1 MHIFLFPQIYGQTIG
16 LNLYTPQHGVA
27 HSDEMF
33 MMFKAHG
40 LPLETVFTEEDKAT
54 SKNVLKLW
62 TDFAKTGNPT
72 PDPELSGVLWE
83 K

>member
-1 MHIFLFPQIYGQTIG
+1 
-16 LNLYTPQHGVA
+16 
-27 HSDEMF
+27 MF

>member
-1 MHIFLFPQIYGQTIG
+1 M
-16 LNLYTPQHGVA
+16 
-27 HSDEMF
+27 DELF

-54 SKNVLKLW
+54 SKNILTLW

-72 PDPELSGVLWE
+72 PDPGAIGVLWE